1 MTNRRKIAAKRV
13 FVVFGNDDV
22 QTGFQRFCVIA
33 CGSECRR
40 FESVRAPSKKKTSPK
55 GNVFFCEKSEGQ
67 TEDIAERQKKT
78 SPKGKRRHRRK
89 AMSFFVRSHKKAS
102 RHSDWN
108 DGSFFT

>member
-40 FESVRAPSKKKTSPK
+40 FESVRAPFKVNP
-55 GNVFFCEKSEGQ
+55 CKSSICRDFQFQHLLILME
-67 TEDIAERQKKT
+67 
-78 SPKGKRRHRRK
+78 H
-89 AMSFFVRSHKKAS
+89 
-102 RHSDWN
+102 
-108 DGSFFT
+108 

>member
-40 FESVRAPSKKKTSPK
+40 FESVRAPKARKQTKSSENPINK
-55 GNVFFCEKSEGQ
+55 GFLGIS
-67 TEDIAERQKKT
+67 I
-78 SPKGKRRHRRK
+78 
-89 AMSFFVRSHKKAS
+89 
-102 RHSDWN
+102 
-108 DGSFFT
+108 